1 MAQNTLADLST
12 TAASNTDFR
21 GQSIQGTAT
30 VSTIDSMLQNLAA
43 MLARFYDDIGATG
56 TVGGTADAITLT
68 SGSSFGSLANGN
80 VVWFKAASNNT
91 GAATI
96 NVDAL
101 GAKAI
106 RRQGD
111 SALQSGDI
119 LANGVYGLRYDT
131 AYNSAAGAWVILNP
145 TASIAAA
152 STTTAGAIE
161 IATSAEFRTGT
172 DTTRGL
178 GVAETWGAAGEVSLA
193 DGTTVALDLSTG
205 INFTVTLGGNRT
217 LGNPTNPKVGQ
228 SGYIRI
234 VQDGT
239 GSRTLAYSSYWK
251 FANGAAPTLT
261 TTASAQDLLFYVVYS
276 STAVFATL
284 VKAVA

>member
-1 MAQNTLADLST
+1 MALNNLADLST

-21 GQSIQGTAT
+21 GTSILGTNT
-30 VSTIDSMLQNLAA
+30 VNNIDTMFQNLAS
-43 MLARFYDDIGATG
+43 MLARFYDDVGATG
-56 TVGGTADAITLT
+56 TVAGTADAITLT
-68 SGSSFGSLANGN
+68 SGSGFQSLANGN
-80 VVWFKAASNNT
+80 VVWFKASGSNT

-101 GAKAI
+101 GVKAI

-119 LANGVYGLRYDT
+119 IANGVYGLRYDT
-131 AYNSAAGAWVILNP
+131 AYNSAAGAWILLNP
-145 TASIAAA
+145 AASIASA
-152 STTTAGAIE
+152 STTTAGVVE
-161 IATSAEFRTGT
+161 LATTAEFRTGT
-172 DTTRGL
+172 DTTRAL
-178 GVAETWGAAGEVSLA
+178 GVSETWNAGAEVSLSDA
-193 DGTTVALDLSTG
+193 TTVAVDLATG

-251 FANGAAPTLT
+251 FASGSAPVLT
-261 TTASAQDLLFYVVYS
+261 TTASAVDYLFYVVRS
-276 STAVFATL
+276 STEIVGSL